1 MALKGKKRE
10 TEIQIKED
18 EVENLNKYWIET
30 PIFLI
35 CLLFA
40 GW

>member
-30 PIFLI
+30 PFFLI
-35 CLLFA
+35 YLLFA